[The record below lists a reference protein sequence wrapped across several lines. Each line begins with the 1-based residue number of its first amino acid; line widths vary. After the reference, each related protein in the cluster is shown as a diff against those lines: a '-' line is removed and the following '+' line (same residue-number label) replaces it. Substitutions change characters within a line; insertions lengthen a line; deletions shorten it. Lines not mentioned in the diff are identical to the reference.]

1 MATTRNEAGGGD
13 ARAGGRDNAPR
24 RGADSHGAHPPIA
37 ALDLGTNNCRLLVA
51 RPEGEGFVV
60 VDAFSRAVRLG
71 EGVERSNQLGAAAQ
85 ARALKALRI
94 CAAKIR
100 QHRVTDVRI
109 IATEACR
116 RAGNGVGFI
125 RRVSREVGLPMEIIS
140 AEEEARLAV
149 AGCAPLIEP
158 EAEQLLV
165 FDIGGGSTELIWI
178 DMSRT
183 PASRRVSLIRTLAPT
198 GCNGAESA
206 TARAAAAHIADW
218 ISVPMGVSTLHE
230 RFAAT
235 ADDTERFAAMSDH
248 FEEHL
253 ASFIPF
259 RPERRAALTRR
270 LQIIGVSGTATTFGA
285 LHLGLR
291 NYDRSKVDG
300 LWLPARRAAELTA
313 RLLALGADRVADSEF
328 GRGIGPGRAELVLS
342 GAAILITI
350 LRTWPVERMRIADR
364 GLREGMLYG
373 LLQQRR

>member
-1 MATTRNEAGGGD
+1 MVKTTRNTPDDGNG
-13 ARAGGRDNAPR
+13 RAGGRDQTPR
-24 RGADSHGAHPPIA
+24 RGANSHGSPSPIA

-71 EGVERSNQLGAAAQ
+71 EGVEHSNQLGAAAQ
-85 ARALKALRI
+85 NRALKALRI
-94 CAAKIR
+94 CASKIR
-100 QHRVTDVRI
+100 RHRVTDARI

-116 RAGNGVGFI
+116 RAVNGADFI
-125 RRVSREVGLPMEIIS
+125 RRVTREVGLQMEIIS
-140 AEEEARLAV
+140 TEEEARFAV
-149 AGCAPLIEP
+149 AGCAPLIDP

-183 PASRRVSLIRTLAPT
+183 PSSRRISLIRTLAPT
-198 GCNGAESA
+198 GGNGAESA
-206 TARAAAAHIADW
+206 NARAAAAHITDW

-230 RFAAT
+230 RFAST
-235 ADDTERFAAMSDH
+235 GDDTQRFAAMSGH

-253 ASFIPF
+253 APFIPF
-259 RPERRAALTRR
+259 RPDNRAALTRR

-291 NYDRSKVDG
+291 TYDRGKVDG
-300 LWLPARRAAELTA
+300 LWLPTKSATEVTE
-313 RLLALGADRVADSEF
+313 RLLSQDADHP
-328 GRGIGPGRAELVLS
+328 GIGPGRAELVLS
-342 GAAILITI
+342 GAAILMTI

-373 LLQQRR
+373 LLQQRRIAAQ